1 MLAMWEDTHIVMNQ
15 SVIEK
20 SDIVSALTKAILAIC
35 IHVHRRVQCI
45 VWKEF
50 VIKSVVVAVHRDADR
65 DGM

>member
-20 SDIVSALTKAILAIC
+20 SDIVSAVTKAILAIC
-35 IHVHRRVQCI
+35 IHRRVQCI